1 MTAEVDETSRIAFL
15 DVLRGVALF
24 GILLVNVFSFGAD
37 YPAWSGIA
45 DQLVWQVKHV
55 LFETKFWTLYSLLF
69 GMGFFLQTQSSG
81 YTTAHSLR
89 RLGVLMV
96 FGCLHALLFEGDI
109 LMLYAELGL
118 LLLLLFRLPTKWLL
132 SLALLLLLSFP
143 FGHLLDGDRG
153 DDWPAENAEEAST
166 WLEDERMDSPL
177 AVGSFTEVL
186 AFHAAFLPERFWA
199 DWQYPDS
206 GLLVLTFFLC
216 GVYFMRVG
224 WSRLQTLSMS
234 SCFRMAASCWLAGL
248 LLMGIER
255 YLAATMGYQVFSK
268 STASALWVLVGDVVY
283 LCATLLLTGAW
294 FVSVWCWTRSHR
306 FIALR
311 ARVASAGRVSLS
323 AYLSQTL
330 IFTTVFYGYGLGK
343 AFQWGP
349 FAVCCF
355 AVMVYL
361 AQLMICHWW
370 CQRFRLG
377 PMEWLWRSLTNLRWE
392 SIR

>member
-1 MTAEVDETSRIAFL
+1 MVVTDAKERIAFF

-24 GILLVNVFSFGAD
+24 GILIVNVFSFGAD
-37 YPAWSGIA
+37 ATAWT
-45 DQLVWQVKHV
+45 DPLDRTVWTLKHT
-55 LFETKFWTLYSLLF
+55 LFESKFWALYSLLF
-69 GMGFFLQTQSSG
+69 GMGFYLQNLSPS
-81 YTTAHSLR
+81 YTVARAVR
-89 RLGVLMV
+89 RLLVLMV
-96 FGCLHALLFEGDI
+96 LGCLHGLLFEGDI

-118 LLLLLFRLPTKWLL
+118 LLLVLNRLPNYWLVCAGVVL
-132 SLALLLLLSFP
+132 SLSFP
-143 FGHLLDGDRG
+143 LGHLFGGDRG
-153 DDWPAENAEEAST
+153 DEWPPEDSDEAIE
-166 WLEDERMDSPL
+166 WLEDDLAHSPL
-177 AVGSFTEVL
+177 SIGYFADVL
-186 AFHAAFLPERFWA
+186 DYHRENIPELFWA

-224 WSRLQTLSMS
+224 WSRLQTLSMP
-234 SCFRMAASCWLAGL
+234 SCFRLAASCWLAGL
-248 LLMGIER
+248 LLMGVER
-255 YLAATMGYQVFSK
+255 YLAATMGYQVFGK
-268 STASALWVLVGDVVY
+268 STTSALWVLFGDLVY
-283 LCATLLLTGAW
+283 LGATLLLTGAW
-294 FVSVWCWTRSHR
+294 FVSVWCWTRSDR

-311 ARVASAGRVSLS
+311 TRVASAGRVSLS

-349 FAVCCF
+349 FAVCSF
-355 AVMVYL
+355 SLMVYL
-361 AQLMICHWW
+361 AQLVVCHWW

>member
-1 MTAEVDETSRIAFL
+1 MVVTDAKERIAFF

-24 GILLVNVFSFGAD
+24 GILIVNVFSFGAD
-37 YPAWSGIA
+37 ATAWT
-45 DQLVWQVKHV
+45 DPLDRTVWTLKHT
-55 LFETKFWTLYSLLF
+55 LFESKFWALYSLLF
-69 GMGFFLQTQSSG
+69 GMGFYLQSLSPS
-81 YTTAHSLR
+81 YTVGRAVR
-89 RLGVLMV
+89 RLLVLMV
-96 FGCLHALLFEGDI
+96 LGCLHGLLFEGDI

-118 LLLLLFRLPTKWLL
+118 LLLVLNRLPNYWLVCAGVVL
-132 SLALLLLLSFP
+132 SLSFP
-143 FGHLLDGDRG
+143 LGHLFGGDRG
-153 DDWPAENAEEAST
+153 DEWPPEDRDEAIE
-166 WLEDERMDSPL
+166 WLENDLAHSPL
-177 AVGSFTEVL
+177 SIGDFADVL
-186 AFHAAFLPERFWA
+186 TYHRENIPELFWA

-224 WSRLQTLSMS
+224 WSRLQTLSMP
-234 SCFRMAASCWLAGL
+234 SCFRLAASCWLAGL
-248 LLMGIER
+248 LLMGVER
-255 YLAATMGYQVFSK
+255 YLAATMGYQVFGK
-268 STASALWVLVGDVVY
+268 STASALWVLFGDMVY
-283 LCATLLLTGAW
+283 LGATLLLTGAW
-294 FVSVWCWTRSHR
+294 FVSVWCWTRGDR

-311 ARVASAGRVSLS
+311 TRVASAGRVSLS

-349 FAVCCF
+349 FAVCSF

-361 AQLMICHWW
+361 AQLVVCHWW

>member
-1 MTAEVDETSRIAFL
+1 MVVTTANERIAFF

-37 YPAWSGIA
+37 AT
-45 DQLVWQVKHV
+45 VWTDPLNRTFWALKHI
-55 LFETKFWTLYSLLF
+55 LFESKFWALYSLLF
-69 GMGFFLQTQSSG
+69 GMGFYLQSLSPG
-81 YTTAHSLR
+81 YTLGRAVR
-89 RLGVLMV
+89 RLLVLMAL
-96 FGCLHALLFEGDI
+96 GCLHGLLFEGDI

-118 LLLLLFRLPTKWLL
+118 LLLVLNRLPNHWLVCVGVVL
-132 SLALLLLLSFP
+132 SLSFP
-143 FGHLLDGDRG
+143 LGHLFGGDRG
-153 DDWPAENAEEAST
+153 DEWPPEDRDEAIE
-166 WLEDERMDSPL
+166 WLENDLAHSPL
-177 AVGSFTEVL
+177 SIGDFADVL
-186 AFHAAFLPERFWA
+186 TYHRENIPELFWA

-206 GLLVLTFFLC
+206 GLLVLSFFLG
-216 GVYFMRVG
+216 GVVFMRVG
-224 WSRLQTLSMS
+224 WPRLQSLSMS
-234 SCFRMAASCWLAGL
+234 SCFRVAASCWLAGF
-248 LLMGIER
+248 LLMGVER
-255 YLAATMGYQVFSK
+255 YLAATMGYQVFGK
-268 STASALWVLVGDVVY
+268 STASALGVLVGDVVY
-283 LCATLLLTGAW
+283 LCATISLTGAW
-294 FVSVWCWTRSHR
+294 FISVWCWTRSDR

-311 ARVASAGRVSLS
+311 TRVASAGRVSLS

-330 IFTTVFYGYGLGK
+330 VFTTVFYGYGLGK

-361 AQLMICHWW
+361 AQLVVCHWW

>member
-1 MTAEVDETSRIAFL
+1 MVVTDAKERIAFF

-24 GILLVNVFSFGAD
+24 GILIVNVFSFGAD
-37 YPAWSGIA
+37 ATAWT
-45 DQLVWQVKHV
+45 DPLDRTVWTLKHT
-55 LFETKFWTLYSLLF
+55 LFESKFWALYSLLF
-69 GMGFFLQTQSSG
+69 GMGFYLQSLSPS
-81 YTTAHSLR
+81 YTVGRAVR
-89 RLGVLMV
+89 RLLVLMV
-96 FGCLHALLFEGDI
+96 LGCLHGLLFEGDI

-118 LLLLLFRLPTKWLL
+118 LLLVLNRLPNYWLVCAGVVL
-132 SLALLLLLSFP
+132 SLSFP
-143 FGHLLDGDRG
+143 LGHLFGGDRG
-153 DDWPAENAEEAST
+153 DEWPPEDRDEAIE
-166 WLEDERMDSPL
+166 WLEDDLAHSPL
-177 AVGSFTEVL
+177 SIGYFADVL
-186 AFHAAFLPERFWA
+186 DYHRENIPELFWA

-224 WSRLQTLSMS
+224 WSRLQTLSMP
-234 SCFRMAASCWLAGL
+234 SCFRLAASCWLAGL
-248 LLMGIER
+248 LLMGVER
-255 YLAATMGYQVFSK
+255 YLAATMGYQVFGK
-268 STASALWVLVGDVVY
+268 STASALWVLFGDMVY
-283 LCATLLLTGAW
+283 LGATLLLTGAW
-294 FVSVWCWTRSHR
+294 FVSVWCWTRDDR

-311 ARVASAGRVSLS
+311 TRVASAGRVSLS

-349 FAVCCF
+349 FAVCSF

-361 AQLMICHWW
+361 AQLVVCHWW

>member
-1 MTAEVDETSRIAFL
+1 MVVTPANERIAFF

-24 GILLVNVFSFGAD
+24 GILIVNVFSFGAD
-37 YPAWSGIA
+37 ATAWT
-45 DQLVWQVKHV
+45 DPLDRTVWTLKHT
-55 LFETKFWTLYSLLF
+55 LFESKFWALYSLLF
-69 GMGFFLQTQSSG
+69 GMGFYLQSLSPG
-81 YTTAHSLR
+81 YTVGRAVR
-89 RLGVLMV
+89 RLLVMMAL
-96 FGCLHALLFEGDI
+96 GCLHGLLFEGDI

-118 LLLLLFRLPTKWLL
+118 LLLVLNRLPNHWLVCVGVVL
-132 SLALLLLLSFP
+132 SLSFP
-143 FGHLLDGDRG
+143 LGHLLADDRG
-153 DDWPAENAEEAST
+153 DEWPPEDRDEASE
-166 WLEDERMDSPL
+166 WLEDDLAHSPL
-177 AVGSFTEVL
+177 SIGDFADVL
-186 AFHAAFLPERFWA
+186 DYHRENIPELFWA

-206 GLLVLTFFLC
+206 GLLVLSFFLG

-224 WSRLQTLSMS
+224 WPRLQSLSMS
-234 SCFRMAASCWLAGL
+234 SCFRVAASCWLAGF
-248 LLMGIER
+248 LLMGVER
-255 YLAATMGYQVFSK
+255 YLAATMGYQVFGK
-268 STASALWVLVGDVVY
+268 STASALGVLVGDVVY
-283 LCATLLLTGAW
+283 LCATISLTGAW
-294 FVSVWCWTRSHR
+294 FISVWCWTRSDR

-311 ARVASAGRVSLS
+311 TRVASAGRVSLS

-377 PMEWLWRSLTNLRWE
+377 PMEWLWRSITNLRWE

>member
-1 MTAEVDETSRIAFL
+1 MVVTTANERIAFF

-37 YPAWSGIA
+37 AT
-45 DQLVWQVKHV
+45 VWTDPLNRTFWALKHI
-55 LFETKFWTLYSLLF
+55 LFESKFWALYSLLF
-69 GMGFFLQTQSSG
+69 GMGFYLQSLSPG
-81 YTTAHSLR
+81 YTLGRAVR
-89 RLGVLMV
+89 RLLVLMAL
-96 FGCLHALLFEGDI
+96 GCLHGLLFEGDI

-118 LLLLLFRLPTKWLL
+118 LLLVLNRLPNHWLVCVGVVL
-132 SLALLLLLSFP
+132 SLSFP
-143 FGHLLDGDRG
+143 LGHLFGGDRG
-153 DDWPAENAEEAST
+153 DEWPPEDRDEAIE
-166 WLEDERMDSPL
+166 WLENDLAHSPL
-177 AVGSFTEVL
+177 SIGDFADVL
-186 AFHAAFLPERFWA
+186 TYHRENIPELFWA

-206 GLLVLTFFLC
+206 GLLVLSFFLG
-216 GVYFMRVG
+216 GVVFMRVG
-224 WSRLQTLSMS
+224 WPRLQSLSMS
-234 SCFRMAASCWLAGL
+234 SCCRVAASCWLAGF
-248 LLMGIER
+248 LLMGVER
-255 YLAATMGYQVFSK
+255 YLAATMGYQVFGK
-268 STASALWVLVGDVVY
+268 STASALGVLVGDVVY
-283 LCATLLLTGAW
+283 LCATISLTGAW
-294 FVSVWCWTRSHR
+294 FISVWCWTRSDR

-311 ARVASAGRVSLS
+311 TRVASAGRVSLS

-330 IFTTVFYGYGLGK
+330 VFTTVFYGYGLGK

-361 AQLMICHWW
+361 AQLVVCHWW

>member
-1 MTAEVDETSRIAFL
+1 MVVTPANERIAFL

-24 GILLVNVFSFGAD
+24 GILIVNVFSFGAD
-37 YPAWSGIA
+37 AAAWT
-45 DQLVWQVKHV
+45 DPLDRTVWTLKHT
-55 LFETKFWTLYSLLF
+55 LFESKFWALYSLLF
-69 GMGFFLQTQSSG
+69 GMGFYLQSLSPS
-81 YTTAHSLR
+81 YTLGRAVR
-89 RLGVLMV
+89 RLLVLMLL
-96 FGCLHALLFEGDI
+96 GCLHSLLFEGDI

-118 LLLLLFRLPTKWLL
+118 LLLLLHRLPNHWLVCVGVVL
-132 SLALLLLLSFP
+132 SLSFP
-143 FGHLLDGDRG
+143 LGHLWGDDRG
-153 DDWPAENAEEAST
+153 DEWPPEDGDEAIE
-166 WLEDERMDSPL
+166 WLEDDLAHSPL
-177 AVGSFTEVL
+177 SIGDFVDVL
-186 AFHAAFLPERFWA
+186 AYHRENLPELFWA

-224 WSRLQTLSMS
+224 WPRLQSLSMS
-234 SCFRMAASCWLAGL
+234 SCFRVAAGCWLAGL
-248 LLMGIER
+248 VLMGVER
-255 YLAATMGYQVFSK
+255 YLAATMGYQVFSQ
-268 STASALWVLVGDVVY
+268 STASALWVLFGDVVY
-283 LCATLLLTGAW
+283 LGATLLLTGAW
-294 FVSVWCWTRSHR
+294 FVSVWCWTRSDR

-311 ARVASAGRVSLS
+311 TRVASAGRVSLS

-349 FAVCCF
+349 FAVCSF
-355 AVMVYL
+355 ALMVYL
-361 AQLMICHWW
+361 AQLVVCHWW

>member
-1 MTAEVDETSRIAFL
+1 MVVTDAKERIAFF

-24 GILLVNVFSFGAD
+24 GILIVNVFSFGAD
-37 YPAWSGIA
+37 ATAWT
-45 DQLVWQVKHV
+45 DPLDRTVWTLKHT
-55 LFETKFWTLYSLLF
+55 LFESKFWALYSLLF
-69 GMGFFLQTQSSG
+69 GMGFYLQSLSPS
-81 YTTAHSLR
+81 YTVGRAVR
-89 RLGVLMV
+89 RLLVLMV
-96 FGCLHALLFEGDI
+96 LGCLHGLLFEGDI

-118 LLLLLFRLPTKWLL
+118 LLLVLNRLPNHWLVCVGVVL
-132 SLALLLLLSFP
+132 SLSFP
-143 FGHLLDGDRG
+143 LGHLFGGDRG
-153 DDWPAENAEEAST
+153 DEWPPADSDEAIE
-166 WLEDERMDSPL
+166 WLEDDLAHSPL
-177 AVGSFTEVL
+177 SIGYFADVL
-186 AFHAAFLPERFWA
+186 DYHRENIPELFWA

-206 GLLVLTFFLC
+206 GLLVLAFFLC

-224 WSRLQTLSMS
+224 WSRLQTLSMP
-234 SCFRMAASCWLAGL
+234 SCFRLAASCWLAGL
-248 LLMGIER
+248 VLMGVER
-255 YLAATMGYQVFSK
+255 YLAATMGYQVFGK
-268 STASALWVLVGDVVY
+268 STASALWVLFGDMVY
-283 LCATLLLTGAW
+283 LGATLLLTGAW
-294 FVSVWCWTRSHR
+294 FVSVWCWTRGDR

-311 ARVASAGRVSLS
+311 TRVASAGRVSLS

-349 FAVCCF
+349 FAVCSF

-361 AQLMICHWW
+361 AQLVVCHWW

>member
-1 MTAEVDETSRIAFL
+1 LVTTANERIAFF

-24 GILLVNVFSFGAD
+24 GILIVNVFSFGAD
-37 YPAWSGIA
+37 ATAWT
-45 DQLVWQVKHV
+45 DPLDRTVWTLKHT
-55 LFETKFWTLYSLLF
+55 LFESKFWALYSLLF
-69 GMGFFLQTQSSG
+69 GMGFYLQSLSPS
-81 YTTAHSLR
+81 YTVGRAVR
-89 RLGVLMV
+89 RLLVLMV
-96 FGCLHALLFEGDI
+96 LGCLHGLLFEGDI

-118 LLLLLFRLPTKWLL
+118 LLLVLNRLPNYWLVCAGVVL
-132 SLALLLLLSFP
+132 SLSFP
-143 FGHLLDGDRG
+143 LGHLFGGDRG
-153 DDWPAENAEEAST
+153 DEWPPEDRDEAIE
-166 WLEDERMDSPL
+166 WLEDDLAHSPL
-177 AVGSFTEVL
+177 SIGYFADVL
-186 AFHAAFLPERFWA
+186 DYHRENIPELFWA

-206 GLLVLTFFLC
+206 GLLVLAFFLC

-224 WSRLQTLSMS
+224 WSRLQTLSMP
-234 SCFRMAASCWLAGL
+234 SCFRLAASCWLAGL
-248 LLMGIER
+248 LLMGVER
-255 YLAATMGYQVFSK
+255 YLAATMGYQVFGK
-268 STASALWVLVGDVVY
+268 STASALWVLFGDLIY
-283 LCATLLLTGAW
+283 LGATLLLTGAW
-294 FVSVWCWTRSHR
+294 FVSVWCWTRSDR

-311 ARVASAGRVSLS
+311 TRVASAGRVSLS

-349 FAVCCF
+349 FAVCSF

-361 AQLMICHWW
+361 AQLVVCHWW

>member
-1 MTAEVDETSRIAFL
+1 MVVTDAKERIAFF

-24 GILLVNVFSFGAD
+24 GILIVNVFSFGAD
-37 YPAWSGIA
+37 ATAWT
-45 DQLVWQVKHV
+45 DPLDRTVWTLKHT
-55 LFETKFWTLYSLLF
+55 LFESKFWALYSLLF
-69 GMGFFLQTQSSG
+69 GMGFYLQSLSPS
-81 YTTAHSLR
+81 YTVGRAVR
-89 RLGVLMV
+89 RLLVLMV
-96 FGCLHALLFEGDI
+96 LGCLHGLLFEGDI

-118 LLLLLFRLPTKWLL
+118 LLLVLNRLPNYWLVCAGVVL
-132 SLALLLLLSFP
+132 SLSFP
-143 FGHLLDGDRG
+143 LGHLFGGDRG
-153 DDWPAENAEEAST
+153 DEWPPEDRDEAIE
-166 WLEDERMDSPL
+166 WLEDDLAHSPL
-177 AVGSFTEVL
+177 SIGYFADVL
-186 AFHAAFLPERFWA
+186 DYHRENIPELFWA

-206 GLLVLTFFLC
+206 GLLVLAFFLC

-224 WSRLQTLSMS
+224 WSRLQTLSMP

-248 LLMGIER
+248 LLMGVER
-255 YLAATMGYQVFSK
+255 YLAATMGYQVFGK
-268 STASALWVLVGDVVY
+268 STASALWVLFGDMVY
-283 LCATLLLTGAW
+283 LGATLLLTGAW
-294 FVSVWCWTRSHR
+294 FVSVWCWTRSDR

-311 ARVASAGRVSLS
+311 TRVASAGRVSLS

-349 FAVCCF
+349 FAVCSF

-361 AQLMICHWW
+361 AQLVVCHWW

>member
-1 MTAEVDETSRIAFL
+1 
-15 DVLRGVALF
+15 
-24 GILLVNVFSFGAD
+24 
-37 YPAWSGIA
+37 
-45 DQLVWQVKHV
+45 
-55 LFETKFWTLYSLLF
+55 
-69 GMGFFLQTQSSG
+69 
-81 YTTAHSLR
+81 
-89 RLGVLMV
+89 
-96 FGCLHALLFEGDI
+96 
-109 LMLYAELGL
+109 
-118 LLLLLFRLPTKWLL
+118 
-132 SLALLLLLSFP
+132 
-143 FGHLLDGDRG
+143 
-153 DDWPAENAEEAST
+153 
-166 WLEDERMDSPL
+166 
-177 AVGSFTEVL
+177 
-186 AFHAAFLPERFWA
+186 
-199 DWQYPDS
+199 
-206 GLLVLTFFLC
+206 
-216 GVYFMRVG
+216 MRVG

-323 AYLSQTL
+323 AYLSPPL
-330 IFTTVFYGYGLGK
+330 IFPPVFYGYGLGK

>member
-1 MTAEVDETSRIAFL
+1 MVVTDAKERIAFF

-24 GILLVNVFSFGAD
+24 GILIVNVFSFGAD
-37 YPAWSGIA
+37 ATAWT
-45 DQLVWQVKHV
+45 DPLDRTVWTLKHT
-55 LFETKFWTLYSLLF
+55 LFESKFWALYSLLF
-69 GMGFFLQTQSSG
+69 GMGFYLQSLSPS
-81 YTTAHSLR
+81 YTVGRAVR
-89 RLGVLMV
+89 RLLVLMV
-96 FGCLHALLFEGDI
+96 LGCLHGLLFEGDI

-118 LLLLLFRLPTKWLL
+118 LLLVLNRLPNYWLVCAGVVL
-132 SLALLLLLSFP
+132 SLSFP
-143 FGHLLDGDRG
+143 LGHLFGGDRG
-153 DDWPAENAEEAST
+153 DEWPPEDSDEAIE
-166 WLEDERMDSPL
+166 WLEDDLAHSPL
-177 AVGSFTEVL
+177 SIGYFADVL
-186 AFHAAFLPERFWA
+186 DYHRENIPELFWA

-224 WSRLQTLSMS
+224 WSRLQTLSMP
-234 SCFRMAASCWLAGL
+234 SCFRLAASCWLAGL
-248 LLMGIER
+248 LLMGVER
-255 YLAATMGYQVFSK
+255 YLAATMGYQVFGK
-268 STASALWVLVGDVVY
+268 STASALWVLFGDMVY
-283 LCATLLLTGAW
+283 LGATLLLTGAW
-294 FVSVWCWTRSHR
+294 FVSVWCWTRGDR

-311 ARVASAGRVSLS
+311 TRVASAGRVSLS

-349 FAVCCF
+349 FAVCSF

-361 AQLMICHWW
+361 AQLVVCHWW

>member
-1 MTAEVDETSRIAFL
+1 MVVTDAKERIAFF

-24 GILLVNVFSFGAD
+24 GILIVNVFSFGAD
-37 YPAWSGIA
+37 ATAWT
-45 DQLVWQVKHV
+45 DPLDRTVWTLKHT
-55 LFETKFWTLYSLLF
+55 LFESKFWALYSLLF
-69 GMGFFLQTQSSG
+69 GMGFYLQSLSPS
-81 YTTAHSLR
+81 YTVGRAVR
-89 RLGVLMV
+89 RLLVLMV
-96 FGCLHALLFEGDI
+96 LGCLHGLLFEGDI

-118 LLLLLFRLPTKWLL
+118 LLLVLNRLPNYWLVCAGVVL
-132 SLALLLLLSFP
+132 SLSFP
-143 FGHLLDGDRG
+143 LGHLFGGDRG
-153 DDWPAENAEEAST
+153 DEWPPEDRDEAIE
-166 WLEDERMDSPL
+166 WLEDDLAHSPL
-177 AVGSFTEVL
+177 SIGYFADVL
-186 AFHAAFLPERFWA
+186 DYHRENIPELFWA

-206 GLLVLTFFLC
+206 GLLVLAFFLC

-224 WSRLQTLSMS
+224 WSRLQTLSMP

-248 LLMGIER
+248 LLMGVER
-255 YLAATMGYQVFSK
+255 YLAATMGYQVFGK
-268 STASALWVLVGDVVY
+268 STASALWVLFGDMVY
-283 LCATLLLTGAW
+283 LGATLLLTGAW
-294 FVSVWCWTRSHR
+294 FVSVWCWTRGDR

-311 ARVASAGRVSLS
+311 TRVASAGRVSLS

-349 FAVCCF
+349 FAVCSF

-361 AQLMICHWW
+361 AQLVVCHWW

>member
-1 MTAEVDETSRIAFL
+1 MVVTDAKERIAFF

-24 GILLVNVFSFGAD
+24 GILIVNVFSFGAD
-37 YPAWSGIA
+37 AIAWT
-45 DQLVWQVKHV
+45 DPLDRTVWTLKHT
-55 LFETKFWTLYSLLF
+55 LFESKFWALYSLLF
-69 GMGFFLQTQSSG
+69 GMGFYLQSLSPS
-81 YTTAHSLR
+81 YTVGRAVR
-89 RLGVLMV
+89 RLLVLMV
-96 FGCLHALLFEGDI
+96 LGCLHGLLFEGDI

-118 LLLLLFRLPTKWLL
+118 LLLVLNRLPNYWLVCAGVVL
-132 SLALLLLLSFP
+132 SLSFP
-143 FGHLLDGDRG
+143 LGHLFGGDRG
-153 DDWPAENAEEAST
+153 DEWPPEDRDEAIE
-166 WLEDERMDSPL
+166 WLEDDLAHSPL
-177 AVGSFTEVL
+177 SIGYFADVL
-186 AFHAAFLPERFWA
+186 DYHRENIPELFWA

-206 GLLVLTFFLC
+206 GLLVLAFFLC

-224 WSRLQTLSMS
+224 WSRLQTLSMP

-248 LLMGIER
+248 LLMGVER
-255 YLAATMGYQVFSK
+255 YLAATMGYQVFGK
-268 STASALWVLVGDVVY
+268 STASALWVLFGDMVY
-283 LCATLLLTGAW
+283 LGATLLLTGAW
-294 FVSVWCWTRSHR
+294 FVSVWCWTRGDR

-311 ARVASAGRVSLS
+311 TRVASAGRVSLS

-349 FAVCCF
+349 FAVCSF

-361 AQLMICHWW
+361 AQLVVCHWW

>member
-1 MTAEVDETSRIAFL
+1 MVVTDAKERIAFF

-24 GILLVNVFSFGAD
+24 GILIVNVFSFGAD
-37 YPAWSGIA
+37 ATAWT
-45 DQLVWQVKHV
+45 DPLDRTVWTLKHT
-55 LFETKFWTLYSLLF
+55 LFESKFWALYSLLF
-69 GMGFFLQTQSSG
+69 GMGFYLQSLSPS
-81 YTTAHSLR
+81 YTVGRAVR
-89 RLGVLMV
+89 RLLVLMV
-96 FGCLHALLFEGDI
+96 LGCLHGLLFEGDI

-118 LLLLLFRLPTKWLL
+118 LLLVLNRLPNYWLVCAGVVF
-132 SLALLLLLSFP
+132 SLSFP
-143 FGHLLDGDRG
+143 LGHLFGGDRG
-153 DDWPAENAEEAST
+153 DEWPPEDRDEAIE
-166 WLEDERMDSPL
+166 WLEDDLAHSPL
-177 AVGSFTEVL
+177 SIGYFADVL
-186 AFHAAFLPERFWA
+186 DYHRENIPELFWA

-216 GVYFMRVG
+216 GVVFMRVG
-224 WSRLQTLSMS
+224 WSRLQTLSMP
-234 SCFRMAASCWLAGL
+234 SCFRLAASCWLAGL
-248 LLMGIER
+248 VLMGVER
-255 YLAATMGYQVFSK
+255 YLAATMGYQVFGK
-268 STASALWVLVGDVVY
+268 STTSALWVLFGDLVY
-283 LCATLLLTGAW
+283 LGATLLLTGAW
-294 FVSVWCWTRSHR
+294 FVSVWCWTRSDR

-311 ARVASAGRVSLS
+311 TRVASAGRVSLS

-361 AQLMICHWW
+361 TQLVVCHWW

>member
-1 MTAEVDETSRIAFL
+1 MVVTDAKERIAFF

-24 GILLVNVFSFGAD
+24 GILIVNVFSFGAD
-37 YPAWSGIA
+37 ATAWT
-45 DQLVWQVKHV
+45 DPLDRTVWTLKHT
-55 LFETKFWTLYSLLF
+55 LFESKFWVLYSLLF
-69 GMGFFLQTQSSG
+69 GMGFYLQSLSPS
-81 YTTAHSLR
+81 YTVGRAVR
-89 RLGVLMV
+89 RLLVLMV
-96 FGCLHALLFEGDI
+96 LGCLHGLLFEGDI

-118 LLLLLFRLPTKWLL
+118 LLLVLNRLPNYWLVCAGVVL
-132 SLALLLLLSFP
+132 SLSFP
-143 FGHLLDGDRG
+143 LGHLFGGDRG
-153 DDWPAENAEEAST
+153 DEWPPEDSDEAIE
-166 WLEDERMDSPL
+166 WLEDDLAHSPL
-177 AVGSFTEVL
+177 SIGYFADVL
-186 AFHAAFLPERFWA
+186 DYHRENIPELFWA

-216 GVYFMRVG
+216 GVVFMRVG
-224 WSRLQTLSMS
+224 WPRLQSLSMS
-234 SCFRMAASCWLAGL
+234 SCFRVAAGCWLAGL
-248 LLMGIER
+248 VLMGVER
-255 YLAATMGYQVFSK
+255 YLAATMGYQVFSQ
-268 STASALWVLVGDVVY
+268 STASALWVLFGDMVY
-283 LCATLLLTGAW
+283 LGATLLLTGAW
-294 FVSVWCWTRSHR
+294 FVSVWCWTRSDR

-323 AYLSQTL
+323 AYLSQSL

-355 AVMVYL
+355 AVMVYF
-361 AQLMICHWW
+361 AQLVVCHWW

>member
-1 MTAEVDETSRIAFL
+1 MVVTDAKERIAFF

-24 GILLVNVFSFGAD
+24 GILIVNVFSFGAD
-37 YPAWSGIA
+37 ATAWT
-45 DQLVWQVKHV
+45 DPLDRTVWTLKHT
-55 LFETKFWTLYSLLF
+55 LFESKFWALYSLLF
-69 GMGFFLQTQSSG
+69 GMGFYLQSLSPS
-81 YTTAHSLR
+81 YTVGRAVR
-89 RLGVLMV
+89 RLLVLMV
-96 FGCLHALLFEGDI
+96 LGCLHGLLFEGDI

-118 LLLLLFRLPTKWLL
+118 LLLVLNRLPNYWLVCAGVVL
-132 SLALLLLLSFP
+132 SLSFP
-143 FGHLLDGDRG
+143 LGHLFGGDRG
-153 DDWPAENAEEAST
+153 DEWPPEDRDEAIE
-166 WLEDERMDSPL
+166 WLEDDLAHSPL
-177 AVGSFTEVL
+177 SIGYFADVL
-186 AFHAAFLPERFWA
+186 DYHRENIPELFWA

-224 WSRLQTLSMS
+224 WSRLQTLSMP
-234 SCFRMAASCWLAGL
+234 SCFRLAASCWLAGL
-248 LLMGIER
+248 VLMGVER
-255 YLAATMGYQVFSK
+255 YLAATMGYQVFGK
-268 STASALWVLVGDVVY
+268 STTSALWVLFGDMVY
-283 LCATLLLTGAW
+283 LGATLLLTGAW
-294 FVSVWCWTRSHR
+294 FVSVWCWTRSDR

-311 ARVASAGRVSLS
+311 TRVASAGRVSLS

-349 FAVCCF
+349 FAVCSF

-361 AQLMICHWW
+361 AQLVVCHWW

>member
-1 MTAEVDETSRIAFL
+1 MEVTPATERIAFF

-24 GILLVNVFSFGAD
+24 GILIVNVFSFGAD
-37 YPAWSGIA
+37 ATAWT
-45 DQLVWQVKHV
+45 DPLDRTVWTLKHT
-55 LFETKFWTLYSLLF
+55 LFESKFWALYSLLF
-69 GMGFFLQTQSSG
+69 GMGFYLQSLSPG
-81 YTTAHSLR
+81 YTVGRAVR
-89 RLGVLMV
+89 RLLVLMAL
-96 FGCLHALLFEGDI
+96 GCLHGLLFEGDI

-118 LLLLLFRLPTKWLL
+118 LLLVLNRLPNHWLVCVGVVL
-132 SLALLLLLSFP
+132 SLSFP
-143 FGHLLDGDRG
+143 LGHLLADDRG
-153 DDWPAENAEEAST
+153 DEWPPEDRDEASE
-166 WLEDERMDSPL
+166 WLEDDLAHSPL
-177 AVGSFTEVL
+177 SIGDFADVL
-186 AFHAAFLPERFWA
+186 DYHRENIPELFWA

-224 WSRLQTLSMS
+224 WSRLQRLSMS
-234 SCFRMAASCWLAGL
+234 SCFRMAAGCWLAGL
-248 LLMGIER
+248 VLMGGER
-255 YLAATMGYQVFSK
+255 YLAATMGYQVFGK
-268 STASALWVLVGDVVY
+268 STASALWVLFGDMVY
-283 LCATLLLTGAW
+283 LGATLLLTGAW
-294 FVSVWCWTRSHR
+294 FVSVWCWTRSDR

-311 ARVASAGRVSLS
+311 TRVASAGRVSLS

-361 AQLMICHWW
+361 AQLVICHWW

-377 PMEWLWRSLTNLRWE
+377 PMEWLWRSITNLRWE

>member
-1 MTAEVDETSRIAFL
+1 MVVTDAKERIAFF

-24 GILLVNVFSFGAD
+24 GILIVNVFSFGAD
-37 YPAWSGIA
+37 ATAWT
-45 DQLVWQVKHV
+45 DPLDRTVWTLKHT
-55 LFETKFWTLYSLLF
+55 LFESKFWALYSLLF
-69 GMGFFLQTQSSG
+69 GMGFYLQSLSPS
-81 YTTAHSLR
+81 YTVGRAVR
-89 RLGVLMV
+89 RLLVLMV
-96 FGCLHALLFEGDI
+96 LGCLHGLLFEGDI

-118 LLLLLFRLPTKWLL
+118 LLLVLNRLPNYWLVCAGVVL
-132 SLALLLLLSFP
+132 SLSFP
-143 FGHLLDGDRG
+143 LGHLFGGDRG
-153 DDWPAENAEEAST
+153 DEWPPEDRDEAIE
-166 WLEDERMDSPL
+166 WLEDDLAHSPL
-177 AVGSFTEVL
+177 SIGYFADVL
-186 AFHAAFLPERFWA
+186 DYHRENIPELFWA

-224 WSRLQTLSMS
+224 WSRLQTLSMP
-234 SCFRMAASCWLAGL
+234 SCFRLAASCWLAGL
-248 LLMGIER
+248 LLMGVER
-255 YLAATMGYQVFSK
+255 YLAATMGYQVFGK
-268 STASALWVLVGDVVY
+268 STASALWVLFGDMVY
-283 LCATLLLTGAW
+283 LGATLLLTGAW
-294 FVSVWCWTRSHR
+294 FVSVWCWTRSDR

-311 ARVASAGRVSLS
+311 TRVASAGRVSLS

-349 FAVCCF
+349 FAVCSF

-361 AQLMICHWW
+361 AQLVVCHWW

>member
-1 MTAEVDETSRIAFL
+1 
-15 DVLRGVALF
+15 
-24 GILLVNVFSFGAD
+24 
-37 YPAWSGIA
+37 
-45 DQLVWQVKHV
+45 
-55 LFETKFWTLYSLLF
+55 
-69 GMGFFLQTQSSG
+69 MGFYLQSLSPS
-81 YTTAHSLR
+81 YTVGRAVR
-89 RLGVLMV
+89 RLLVLMV
-96 FGCLHALLFEGDI
+96 LGCLHGLLFEGDI

-118 LLLLLFRLPTKWLL
+118 LLLVLNRLPNYWLVCAGVVL
-132 SLALLLLLSFP
+132 SLSFP
-143 FGHLLDGDRG
+143 LGHLFGGDRG
-153 DDWPAENAEEAST
+153 DEWPPEDRDEAIE
-166 WLEDERMDSPL
+166 WLEDDLAHSPL
-177 AVGSFTEVL
+177 SIGYFADVL
-186 AFHAAFLPERFWA
+186 DYHRENIPELFWA

-206 GLLVLTFFLC
+206 GLLVLAFFLC

-224 WSRLQTLSMS
+224 WSRLQTLSMP

-248 LLMGIER
+248 LLMGVER
-255 YLAATMGYQVFSK
+255 YLAATMGYQVFGK
-268 STASALWVLVGDVVY
+268 STASALWVLFGDMVY
-283 LCATLLLTGAW
+283 LGATLLLTGAW
-294 FVSVWCWTRSHR
+294 FVSVWCWTRGDR

-311 ARVASAGRVSLS
+311 TRVASAGRVSLS

-349 FAVCCF
+349 FAVCSF

-361 AQLMICHWW
+361 AQLVVCHWW

>member
-1 MTAEVDETSRIAFL
+1 MVVTDAKERIAFF

-24 GILLVNVFSFGAD
+24 GILIVNVFSFGAD
-37 YPAWSGIA
+37 ATAWT
-45 DQLVWQVKHV
+45 DPLDRTVWTLKHT
-55 LFETKFWTLYSLLF
+55 LFESKFWALYSLLF
-69 GMGFFLQTQSSG
+69 GMGFYLQSLSPS
-81 YTTAHSLR
+81 YTVGRAVR
-89 RLGVLMV
+89 RLLVLMV
-96 FGCLHALLFEGDI
+96 LGCLHGLLFEGDI

-118 LLLLLFRLPTKWLL
+118 LLLVLNRLPNYWLVCAGVVL
-132 SLALLLLLSFP
+132 SLSFP
-143 FGHLLDGDRG
+143 LGHLFGGDRG
-153 DDWPAENAEEAST
+153 DEWPPEDRDEAIE
-166 WLEDERMDSPL
+166 WLEDDLAHSPL
-177 AVGSFTEVL
+177 SIGDFADVL
-186 AFHAAFLPERFWA
+186 TYHRENIPELFWA

-206 GLLVLTFFLC
+206 GLLVLAFFLC

-224 WSRLQTLSMS
+224 WSRLQTLSMP
-234 SCFRMAASCWLAGL
+234 SCFRLAASCWLAGL
-248 LLMGIER
+248 LLMGVER
-255 YLAATMGYQVFSK
+255 YLAATMGYQVFGK
-268 STASALWVLVGDVVY
+268 STASALWVLFGDMVY
-283 LCATLLLTGAW
+283 LGATLLLTGAW
-294 FVSVWCWTRSHR
+294 FVSVWCWTRGDR

-311 ARVASAGRVSLS
+311 TRVASAGRVSLS

-349 FAVCCF
+349 FAVCSF

-361 AQLMICHWW
+361 AQLVVCHWW

>member
-1 MTAEVDETSRIAFL
+1 VVTTANERIAFF

-37 YPAWSGIA
+37 AT
-45 DQLVWQVKHV
+45 VWTDPLNRTFWALKHI
-55 LFETKFWTLYSLLF
+55 LFESKFWALYSLLF
-69 GMGFFLQTQSSG
+69 GMGFYLQSLSPG
-81 YTTAHSLR
+81 YTLGRAVR
-89 RLGVLMV
+89 RLLVLMAL
-96 FGCLHALLFEGDI
+96 GCLHGLLFEGDI

-118 LLLLLFRLPTKWLL
+118 LLLVLNRLPNHWLVCVGVVL
-132 SLALLLLLSFP
+132 SLSFP
-143 FGHLLDGDRG
+143 LGHLFGGDRG
-153 DDWPAENAEEAST
+153 DEWPPEDRDEAIE
-166 WLEDERMDSPL
+166 WLENDLAHSPL
-177 AVGSFTEVL
+177 SIGDFADVL
-186 AFHAAFLPERFWA
+186 TYHRENIPELFWA

-206 GLLVLTFFLC
+206 GLLVLFFFLG
-216 GVYFMRVG
+216 GVVFMRVG
-224 WSRLQTLSMS
+224 WPRLQSLSMS
-234 SCFRMAASCWLAGL
+234 SCCRVAASCWLAGF
-248 LLMGIER
+248 LLMGVER
-255 YLAATMGYQVFSK
+255 YLAATMGYQVFGK
-268 STASALWVLVGDVVY
+268 STASALGVLVGDVVY
-283 LCATLLLTGAW
+283 LCATISLTGAW
-294 FVSVWCWTRSHR
+294 FISVWCWTRSDR

-311 ARVASAGRVSLS
+311 TRVASAGRVSLS

-330 IFTTVFYGYGLGK
+330 VFTTVFYGYGLGK

-361 AQLMICHWW
+361 AQLVVCHWW

>member
-1 MTAEVDETSRIAFL
+1 MVVTDAKERIAFF

-24 GILLVNVFSFGAD
+24 GILIVNVFSFGAD
-37 YPAWSGIA
+37 ATAWT
-45 DQLVWQVKHV
+45 DPLDRTVWTLKHT
-55 LFETKFWTLYSLLF
+55 LFESKFWALYSLLF
-69 GMGFFLQTQSSG
+69 GMGFYLQSLSPS
-81 YTTAHSLR
+81 YTVGRAVR
-89 RLGVLMV
+89 RLLVLMV
-96 FGCLHALLFEGDI
+96 LGCLHGLLFEGDI

-118 LLLLLFRLPTKWLL
+118 LLLVLNRLPNYWLVCAGVVL
-132 SLALLLLLSFP
+132 SLSFP
-143 FGHLLDGDRG
+143 LGHLFGGDRG
-153 DDWPAENAEEAST
+153 DEWPPEDSDEAIE
-166 WLEDERMDSPL
+166 WLEDDLAHSPL
-177 AVGSFTEVL
+177 SIGYFADVL
-186 AFHAAFLPERFWA
+186 DYHRENIPELFWA

-206 GLLVLTFFLC
+206 GLLVLAFFLC

-224 WSRLQTLSMS
+224 WSRLQTLSMP
-234 SCFRMAASCWLAGL
+234 SCFRLAASCWLAGL
-248 LLMGIER
+248 LLMGVER
-255 YLAATMGYQVFSK
+255 YLAATMGYQVFGK
-268 STASALWVLVGDVVY
+268 STASALWVLFGDMVY
-283 LCATLLLTGAW
+283 LGATLLLTGAW
-294 FVSVWCWTRSHR
+294 FVSVWCWTRSDR

-311 ARVASAGRVSLS
+311 TRVASAGRVSLS

-349 FAVCCF
+349 FAVCSF

-361 AQLMICHWW
+361 AQLVVCHWW

>member
-1 MTAEVDETSRIAFL
+1 MVVTPANERIAFF

-24 GILLVNVFSFGAD
+24 GILIVNVFSFGAD
-37 YPAWSGIA
+37 ATAWT
-45 DQLVWQVKHV
+45 DPLDRTVWTLKHT
-55 LFETKFWTLYSLLF
+55 LFESKFWALYSLLF
-69 GMGFFLQTQSSG
+69 GMGFYLQSLSPS
-81 YTTAHSLR
+81 YTVGRAVR
-89 RLGVLMV
+89 RLLVLMV
-96 FGCLHALLFEGDI
+96 LGCLHGLLFEGDI

-118 LLLLLFRLPTKWLL
+118 LLLVLNRLPNYWLVCAGVVL
-132 SLALLLLLSFP
+132 SLSFP
-143 FGHLLDGDRG
+143 LGHLFGGDRG
-153 DDWPAENAEEAST
+153 DEWPPEDRDEAIE
-166 WLEDERMDSPL
+166 WLEDDLAHSPL
-177 AVGSFTEVL
+177 SIGYFADVL
-186 AFHAAFLPERFWA
+186 DYHRENIPELFWA

-224 WSRLQTLSMS
+224 WSRLQRLSMS
-234 SCFRMAASCWLAGL
+234 SCFRMAAGCWLAGL
-248 LLMGIER
+248 VLMGGER
-255 YLAATMGYQVFSK
+255 YLAATMGYQVFGK
-268 STASALWVLVGDVVY
+268 STASALWVLFGDMVY
-283 LCATLLLTGAW
+283 LGATLLLTGAW
-294 FVSVWCWTRSHR
+294 FVSVWCWTRSDR

-311 ARVASAGRVSLS
+311 TRVASAGRVSLS

>member
-1 MTAEVDETSRIAFL
+1 MVVTDAKERIAFF

-24 GILLVNVFSFGAD
+24 GILIVNVFSFGAD
-37 YPAWSGIA
+37 ATAWT
-45 DQLVWQVKHV
+45 DPLDRTVWTLKHT
-55 LFETKFWTLYSLLF
+55 LFESKFWALYSLLF
-69 GMGFFLQTQSSG
+69 GMGFYLQNLSPS
-81 YTTAHSLR
+81 YTVGRAVR
-89 RLGVLMV
+89 RLLVLMV
-96 FGCLHALLFEGDI
+96 LGCLHGLLFEGDI

-118 LLLLLFRLPTKWLL
+118 LLLVLNRLPNYWLVCAGVVL
-132 SLALLLLLSFP
+132 SLSFP
-143 FGHLLDGDRG
+143 LGHLFGGDRG
-153 DDWPAENAEEAST
+153 DEWPPEDSDEAIE
-166 WLEDERMDSPL
+166 WLEDDLAHSPL
-177 AVGSFTEVL
+177 SIGYFADVL
-186 AFHAAFLPERFWA
+186 DYHRENIPELFWA

-224 WSRLQTLSMS
+224 WSRLQTLSMP
-234 SCFRMAASCWLAGL
+234 SCFRLAASCWLAGL
-248 LLMGIER
+248 LLMGVER
-255 YLAATMGYQVFSK
+255 YLAATMGYQVFGK
-268 STASALWVLVGDVVY
+268 STTSALWVLFGDLVY
-283 LCATLLLTGAW
+283 LGATLLLTGAW
-294 FVSVWCWTRSHR
+294 FVSVWCWTRSDR

-311 ARVASAGRVSLS
+311 TRVASAGRVSLS

-349 FAVCCF
+349 FAVCSF
-355 AVMVYL
+355 ALMVYL
-361 AQLMICHWW
+361 AQLVVCHWW

>member
-1 MTAEVDETSRIAFL
+1 VTDAKERIAFF

-24 GILLVNVFSFGAD
+24 GILIVNVFSFGAD
-37 YPAWSGIA
+37 ATAWT
-45 DQLVWQVKHV
+45 DPLDRTVWTLKHT
-55 LFETKFWTLYSLLF
+55 LFESKFWALYSLLF
-69 GMGFFLQTQSSG
+69 GMGFYLQSLSPS
-81 YTTAHSLR
+81 YTVGRAVR
-89 RLGVLMV
+89 RLLVLMV
-96 FGCLHALLFEGDI
+96 LGCLHGLLFEGDI

-118 LLLLLFRLPTKWLL
+118 LLLVLNRLPNYWLVCAGVVL
-132 SLALLLLLSFP
+132 SLSFP
-143 FGHLLDGDRG
+143 LGHLFGGDRG
-153 DDWPAENAEEAST
+153 DEWPPEDRDEAIE
-166 WLEDERMDSPL
+166 WLEDDLAHSPL
-177 AVGSFTEVL
+177 SIGYFADVL
-186 AFHAAFLPERFWA
+186 DYHRENIPELFWA

-206 GLLVLTFFLC
+206 GLLVLAFFLC

-224 WSRLQTLSMS
+224 WSRLQTLSMP

-248 LLMGIER
+248 LLMGVER
-255 YLAATMGYQVFSK
+255 YLAATMGYQVFGK
-268 STASALWVLVGDVVY
+268 STASALWVLFGDMVY
-283 LCATLLLTGAW
+283 LGATLLLTGAW
-294 FVSVWCWTRSHR
+294 FVSVWCWTRGDR

-311 ARVASAGRVSLS
+311 TRVASAGRVSLS

-349 FAVCCF
+349 FAVCSF

-361 AQLMICHWW
+361 AQLVVCHWW

>member
-1 MTAEVDETSRIAFL
+1 MVVTPANERIAFF

-24 GILLVNVFSFGAD
+24 GILIVNVFSFGAD
-37 YPAWSGIA
+37 ATAWT
-45 DQLVWQVKHV
+45 DPLDRTVWTLKHT
-55 LFETKFWTLYSLLF
+55 LFESKFWALYSLLF
-69 GMGFFLQTQSSG
+69 GMGFYLQSLSPG
-81 YTTAHSLR
+81 YTVGRAVR
-89 RLGVLMV
+89 RLLVLMAL
-96 FGCLHALLFEGDI
+96 GCLHGLLFEGDI

-118 LLLLLFRLPTKWLL
+118 LLLVLNRLPNHWLVCVGVVL
-132 SLALLLLLSFP
+132 SLSFP
-143 FGHLLDGDRG
+143 LGHLLADDRG
-153 DDWPAENAEEAST
+153 DEWPPEDRDEASE
-166 WLEDERMDSPL
+166 WLEDDLAHSPL
-177 AVGSFTEVL
+177 SIGDFADVL
-186 AFHAAFLPERFWA
+186 DYHRENIPELFWA

-224 WSRLQTLSMS
+224 WSRLQRLSMS
-234 SCFRMAASCWLAGL
+234 SCFRMAAGCWLAGL
-248 LLMGIER
+248 VLMGGER
-255 YLAATMGYQVFSK
+255 YLAATMGYQVFGK
-268 STASALWVLVGDVVY
+268 STASALWVLFGDMVY
-283 LCATLLLTGAW
+283 LGATLLLTGAW
-294 FVSVWCWTRSHR
+294 FVSVWCWTRSDR

-311 ARVASAGRVSLS
+311 TRVASAGRVSLS

-377 PMEWLWRSLTNLRWE
+377 PMEWLWRSITNLRWE